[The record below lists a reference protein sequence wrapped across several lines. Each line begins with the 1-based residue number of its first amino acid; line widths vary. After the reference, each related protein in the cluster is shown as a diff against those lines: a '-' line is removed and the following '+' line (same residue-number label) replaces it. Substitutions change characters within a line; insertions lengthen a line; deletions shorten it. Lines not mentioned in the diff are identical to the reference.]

1 MRIGVSFPTT
11 EIGNNPNDI
20 RTFAR
25 EVEAMGY
32 DYLTC
37 IDHVIQGREPVADDW
52 RAYYV
57 RANPFHETLVL
68 FGFLA
73 AVTETIGLT
82 SAILILPQRPT
93 VLVAKQ
99 LAEIDV
105 LSGGR
110 LRAGVGIGWNELEFE
125 ILGQSFKNRA
135 PRMEEQIDVMRRL
148 WTQEL
153 VTYSGEWHEID
164 DAGINPL
171 PVQQPIPIWIG
182 AFVTPAIRRAGR
194 LADGL
199 LLNPRVKPGTDEAT
213 SAIENFRDAAQE
225 AGRDAASLGL
235 EATVFTEGRGAN
247 AIREE
252 VEAWRERGATY
263 LTVRTMTAG
272 LGGVDAHLKALEA
285 AREAVTN

>member
-1 MRIGVSFPTT
+1 MQIGVSFPTT
-11 EIGNNPNDI
+11 EIGNDPNDI

-25 EVEAMGY
+25 EVEGMGY

-37 IDHVIQGREPVADDW
+37 IDHVIQGRDPVADDW

-68 FGFLA
+68 FGFIA
-73 AVTETIGLT
+73 AVTERIGLT

-110 LRAGVGIGWNELEFE
+110 LRAGVGIGWNELEFDT
-125 ILGQSFKNRA
+125 LGQNFKNRA
-135 PRMEEQIDVMRRL
+135 RRMEEQVDVLRQL
-148 WTQEL
+148 WSQEL
-153 VTYSGEWHEID
+153 VTYRGEWHTID

-171 PVQQPIPIWIG
+171 PVQQPIPIWVG

-194 LADGL
+194 IADGI
-199 LLNPRVKPGTDEAT
+199 LLNPRVKPSEPDAD
-213 SAIENFRDAAQE
+213 SAIENFRDAATE
-225 AGRDAASLGL
+225 AGRDPDTLGL

-252 VEAWRERGATY
+252 IEAWRERGASH

-272 LGGVDAHLKALEA
+272 LGSVTDHLKALED
-285 AREAVTN
+285 ARRALS